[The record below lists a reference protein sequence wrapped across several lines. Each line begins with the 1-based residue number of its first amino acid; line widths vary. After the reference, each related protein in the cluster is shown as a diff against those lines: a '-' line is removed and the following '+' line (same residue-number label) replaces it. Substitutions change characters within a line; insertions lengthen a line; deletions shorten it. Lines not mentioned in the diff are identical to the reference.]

1 MTQETGNITS
11 PVHDVVARRGLAA
24 LRAVPAEQADLLQV
38 AVPGGLLLLQHV
50 QRQNLALVHQV
61 RTQTQAAIIII
72 SLTSF
77 NS

>member
-1 MTQETGNITS
+1 MPQETGNITS

-50 QRQNLALVHQV
+50 
-61 RTQTQAAIIII
+61 
-72 SLTSF
+72 
-77 NS
+77 